1 MTVIRHISPMDSLS
15 INLLRAIFQEL
26 DAVMLCRLA
35 KVSKDCRVAADDDC
49 VWETVHGFTKGQS
62 FVILL
67 ELGVLSLSKTE
78 ECNAAAHIAS
88 ISEFDGSTED
98 EPDDAIGRRNRAYEA
113 WETAQNEQRIIRRT
127 HAIAYRMLRVPK
139 KLRVVAADALVR
151 YYKVT
156 QCIDSILKGMPRCSD
171 DDIFAAAYRDL
182 NLKRT
187 EAEHALI
194 DADVNVRNWENS
206 FSKCGCVSHS
216 STYTPAFCC
225 TQQPWGTSP
234 PLENLEQSWMYE

>member
-1 MTVIRHISPMDSLS
+1 M
-15 INLLRAIFQEL
+15 
-26 DAVMLCRLA
+26 
-35 KVSKDCRVAADDDC
+35 
-49 VWETVHGFTKGQS
+49 
-62 FVILL
+62 
-67 ELGVLSLSKTE
+67 
-78 ECNAAAHIAS
+78 AAAFVAS
-88 ISEFDGSTED
+88 NSEYEGSSED
-98 EPDDAIGRRNRAYEA
+98 DTDDAISRRDRAYEA
-113 WETAQNEQRIIRRT
+113 WDKLQQERHVVQRM

-139 KLRVVAADALVR
+139 KLRVVAADALVH

-156 QCIDSILKGMPRCSD
+156 QCIDFILKGVPQCSD
-171 DDIFAAAYRDL
+171 DDAFASAYRDL

-194 DADVNVRNWENS
+194 VADVNVRNWENS
-206 FSKCGCVSHS
+206 FSKCGCVSYS

>member
-1 MTVIRHISPMDSLS
+1 MDSLS
-15 INLLRAIFQEL
+15 IDLLRAIFQEL
-26 DAVMLCRLA
+26 DAVMLCRLP
-35 KVSKDCRVAADDDC
+35 KVSKDFRVAADDDC
-49 VWETVHGFTKGQS
+49 VWNTAHGFTKKRS
-62 FVILL
+62 FEIIF
-67 ELGVLSLSKTE
+67 ELGTLSLSKSE
-78 ECNAAAHIAS
+78 ECSAAALIAS
-88 ISEFDGSTED
+88 NSDFDGSTED
-98 EPDDAIGRRNRAYEA
+98 ESDDAIGRRDRAYAA
-113 WETAQNEQRIIRRT
+113 WDAAQNEKRIIRRT

-139 KLRVVAADALVR
+139 KLRVAAADALVH
-151 YYKVT
+151 YYKVA
-156 QCIDSILKGMPRCSD
+156 QCIDSILKGIPRCSD
-171 DDIFAAAYRDL
+171 DDTFAAAYRDL